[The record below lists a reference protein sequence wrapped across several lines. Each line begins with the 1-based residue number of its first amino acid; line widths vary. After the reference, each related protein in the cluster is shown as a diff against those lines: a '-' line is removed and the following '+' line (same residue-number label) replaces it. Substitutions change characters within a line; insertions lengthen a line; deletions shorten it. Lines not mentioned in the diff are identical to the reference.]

1 MIAGMPAEVARTRRL
16 GDKKAEQVEVKVS
29 ARFEIIR
36 VEAEV
41 TEATHLERPVQRDA
55 ADVVFF

>member
-41 TEATHLERPVQRDA
+41 TEATHLERPAGLALSGWNQI
-55 ADVVFF
+55 